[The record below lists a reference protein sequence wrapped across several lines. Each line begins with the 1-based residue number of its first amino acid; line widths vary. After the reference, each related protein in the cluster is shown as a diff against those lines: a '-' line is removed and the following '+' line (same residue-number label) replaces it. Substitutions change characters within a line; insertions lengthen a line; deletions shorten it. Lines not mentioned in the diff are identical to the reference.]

1 MRTPQQIVKRP
12 LLTEKGTRDRETGGR
27 SDAELEATPEVR
39 PIIHFEVAMDSNKI
53 EIRKAVEALFNV
65 VVTDVRTM
73 VVRGKEK
80 RVGRYMGRRP
90 NWKKALATL
99 REGQTIEFF
108 EGV

>member
-1 MRTPQQIVKRP
+1 MRSPQDIVKRP
-12 LLTEKGTRDRETGGR
+12 LLTEKGTRARESGGR
-27 SDAELEATPEVR
+27 SNDQLERLPEVR
-39 PIIHFEVAMDSNKI
+39 PVILFEVAMDANKI
-53 EIRKAVEALFNV
+53 EIKKAVEELFKV
-65 VVTDVRTM
+65 QVRDVRTA

-90 NWKKALATL
+90 NWKKAMVTL

>member
-1 MRTPQQIVKRP
+1 MKSTTQIVRH
-12 LLTEKGTRDRETGGR
+12 LLRTEKGAVQSAQNKYFFAVERG
-27 SDAELEATPEVR
+27 A
-39 PIIHFEVAMDSNKI
+39 NKI

-90 NWKKALATL
+90 NWKKALVTL